1 MSDMK
6 FDISD
11 FVPTLTEQSV
21 KESVAKRFVMR
32 RKELKLTQKQVA
44 SRSGVSYATVRRF
57 EQSGD
62 VSFASMLALARVIDC
77 LADFEELF
85 SRQKITNLRDYRK

>member
-1 MSDMK
+1 MK

-11 FVPTLTEQSV
+11 FVPTVTEQSV
-21 KESVAKRFVMR
+21 KQSVAKRFVLR

-57 EQSGD
+57 EQSGN
-62 VSFASMLALARVIDC
+62 VSFASLLALARVIDC
-77 LADFEELF
+77 LADFDALF
-85 SRQKITNLRDYRK
+85 CQQQILDLRNYRR

>member
-1 MSDMK
+1 MK

-11 FVPTLTEQSV
+11 FVPTVTEQSV
-21 KESVAKRFVMR
+21 KQSVAKRFVLR

-57 EQSGD
+57 EQSGN
-62 VSFASMLALARVIDC
+62 VSFASLLALARVIDC
-77 LADFEELF
+77 LADFDALF
-85 SRQKITNLRDYRK
+85 CQQKILDLRNYRR